1 MSYNTNLPVDI
12 STLTSEERCHI
23 FIALLNTD
31 PSLPNALNSEQRRY
45 LYSVLIAIDS
55 SLLPDAR
62 SAVHGIMNEQFPIG
76 STMNPIMLKT
86 YEDYKE
92 DHKRNKKEFQW
103 HEFLK
108 LDKNQYLNFRATLSR
123 QPKGSVGEVINDFKV
138 ANPTF
143 PISETDF
150 ILHDWLTSYCNSM
163 VDQIKKKKIVEA
175 KNKGLPLP
183 PKKKNIQPPSRLKR
197 RTDNITVNEV
207 IDDPENTSEAN
218 ASTITSETNDSTISN
233 IPVITEAIV
242 ADDDTSQNTRSR
254 KRKQKTTEITPETPL
269 RKKHFADKHFLNKI
283 ISPAGN
289 SH

>member
-31 PSLPNALNSEQRRY
+31 PSLPNALNTEQRRY

-62 SAVHGIMNEQFPIG
+62 SAVHGIMNEQ
-76 STMNPIMLKT
+76 NDL
-86 YEDYKE
+86 
-92 DHKRNKKEFQW
+92 HN
-103 HEFLK
+103 
-108 LDKNQYLNFRATLSR
+108 RAASCFTRGEALSR
-123 QPKGSVGEVINDFKV
+123 QPNGSVGEVINDV

-183 PKKKNIQPPSRLKR
+183 PKKKNIQPPSRLKQ
-197 RTDNITVNEV
+197 
-207 IDDPENTSEAN
+207 AN
-218 ASTITSETNDSTISN
+218 ASTITSETNASTISN

-242 ADDDTSQNTRSR
+242 PDDDTSQNTRSR

-269 RKKHFADKHFLNKI
+269 RKSKRNRKVN
-283 ISPAGN
+283 
-289 SH
+289 

>member
-31 PSLPNALNSEQRRY
+31 PSLPNALNTEQRRY

-108 LDKNQYLNFRATLSR
+108 LDKNQYLNFRASNKSNDLHNRAASCFTRGEALSR
-123 QPKGSVGEVINDFKV
+123 QPNGSVGEVINDV

-183 PKKKNIQPPSRLKR
+183 PKKKNIQPPSRLKQ
-197 RTDNITVNEV
+197 
-207 IDDPENTSEAN
+207 AN
-218 ASTITSETNDSTISN
+218 ASTITSETNASTISN

-242 ADDDTSQNTRSR
+242 PDDDTSQNTRSR

-269 RKKHFADKHFLNKI
+269 RKSKRNRKVN
-283 ISPAGN
+283 
-289 SH
+289 

>member
-123 QPKGSVGEVINDFKV
+123 QPRGSVGEVINDP
-138 ANPTF
+138 PTF

-218 ASTITSETNDSTISN
+218 ASTITSETNASTISN

-242 ADDDTSQNTRSR
+242 PDDDTSQNTRSR

-269 RKKHFADKHFLNKI
+269 RKSKRNRKVN
-283 ISPAGN
+283 
-289 SH
+289 